1 MQFKREK
8 WELRQMQAM
17 PLRLKIQMTAQRIE
31 SWYGYWDSYN
41 IRWEDDGPPGVYLSF
56 SGGKDSTVLRHILK
70 NHCIA
75 VYDCPV
81 VFVDTGLEYPEVR
94 NFAIQNADVVL
105 RPKMNFRQVILKY
118 GYPVIGKNQARYIRD
133 LQNAHGQNDATVNL
147 RLTGYNRAG
156 QYPPSAAVFRAEF
169 NIEVPVGTRFSCED
183 LNFVVTAR
191 MDTSEDTATG
201 LSHRVTCETAGA
213 QANGY
218 TGQLIP
224 IEYVDGLTH
233 AELVELLIP
242 GDDEEDTEVFR
253 QRVLDSFKSQA
264 FGGNQADYIEK
275 VKAMPGISAVKVH
288 PVWNGDIA
296 PSTLIPDAT
305 VTAWYTSAIAGLS
318 EPVAAWLTAVYTAAL
333 NKKLTVGGTVKLVLL
348 ASNNTAPSETLI
360 DEVQTAVDPT
370 ENAGEGLGLAPI
382 GHVVHVTGVEPVPVS
397 ITLNLTYAS
406 GWNWEAIKSY
416 VEAVIDGYF
425 AELAGTWATSDH
437 LTVRISQIESRILS
451 ECSDM
456 ITDIADTQI
465 NGKEENLV
473 LGADSIPV
481 RGDING

>member
-1 MQFKREK
+1 MS
-8 WELRQMQAM
+8 
-17 PLRLKIQMTAQRIE
+17 P
-31 SWYGYWDSYN
+31 
-41 IRWEDDGPPGVYLSF
+41 
-56 SGGKDSTVLRHILK
+56 
-70 NHCIA
+70 
-75 VYDCPV
+75 
-81 VFVDTGLEYPEVR
+81 
-94 NFAIQNADVVL
+94 
-105 RPKMNFRQVILKY
+105 
-118 GYPVIGKNQARYIRD
+118 
-133 LQNAHGQNDATVNL
+133 
-147 RLTGYNRAG
+147 
-156 QYPPSAAVFRAEF
+156 YPPSAAVFRAEF

-224 IEYVDGLTH
+224 VEYVDGLTH

-296 PSTLIPDAT
+296 PSTLIPDAA
-305 VTAWYTSAIAGLS
+305 VTAWYTSTLAGLS

-333 NKKLTVGGTVKLVLL
+333 NKRLTVGGTVKLVLL

>member
-1 MQFKREK
+1 MFETKTYEALLASALARVSSGIDKREGSMVMNGVAPSMA
-8 WELRQMQAM
+8 ELAQ
-17 PLRLKIQMTAQRIE
+17 LYIGLDFVFTAT
-31 SWYGYWDSYN
+31 
-41 IRWEDDGPPGVYLSF
+41 YLA
-56 SGGKDSTVLRHILK
+56 TAPR
-70 NHCIA
+70 
-75 VYDCPV
+75 
-81 VFVDTGLEYPEVR
+81 EYLIKRAADR
-94 NFAIQNADVVL
+94 NMS
-105 RPKMNFRQVILKY
+105 P
-118 GYPVIGKNQARYIRD
+118 
-133 LQNAHGQNDATVNL
+133 
-147 RLTGYNRAG
+147 
-156 QYPPSAAVFRAEF
+156 YPPSAAVFRAEF

-183 LNFVVTAR
+183 LNFVVMAR

-318 EPVAAWLTAVYTAAL
+318 EPVAAWLTAVYTAAKE
-333 NKKLTVGGTVKLVLL
+333 KKLTVGGTVKLVIMASDYKAPTPTLL
-348 ASNNTAPSETLI
+348 EEI
-360 DEVQTAVDPT
+360 QTAIDP
-370 ENAGEGLGLAPI
+370 EQNAGEGLGLAPI
-382 GHVVHVTGVEPVPVS
+382 GHVVHVTGVTPEEVD
-397 ITLNLTYAS
+397 IALHLTYAS
-406 GWNWEAIKSY
+406 GWDWDAVKSY
-416 VEAVIDGYF
+416 VEAVIDAYF
-425 AELAGTWATSDH
+425 VELSQDWASSDF

-451 ECSDM
+451 ECSNM
-456 ITDIADTQI
+456 ITDIGGTKI
-465 NGKEENLV
+465 NGQENNLA
-473 LGADSIPV
+473 LGPDSIPA
-481 RGDING
+481 RGEVTDG